1 MKPISYERTE
11 WLRERLTVVNRCI
24 EISKANMYTM
34 NGGGVRRDE
43 LQQALIAFN
52 VERIAAEIELR
63 VLGELVVGP

>member
-1 MKPISYERTE
+1 
-11 WLRERLTVVNRCI
+11 
-24 EISKANMYTM
+24 MYTM